1 MKVIFPTL
9 LLATTLFA
17 ALPAYAGH
25 FEAANEAY
33 QSGDY
38 KTAFQ
43 EYKAAAE
50 NGDPRAQGK
59 LAALYLYGRGT
70 PVDYGKAYIWFE
82 MAARQGDE
90 YAARFR
96 DTAAAQLTV
105 DELKHL
111 NDQLGEYAKKYVDP
125 YKKHKPQQNGN

>member
-1 MKVIFPTL
+1 MKVILPTL
-9 LLATTLFA
+9 LLATTLLT

-33 QSGDY
+33 QKGDY

-43 EYKAAAE
+43 EYKIASE
-50 NGDPRAQGK
+50 KGDPRAQGK
-59 LAALYLYGRGT
+59 LAGLYLYGRGT

-90 YAARFR
+90 YASRFR
-96 DTAAAQLTV
+96 DAAAARLTV

-125 YKKHKPQQNGN
+125 YKKDKPQTNGG